1 MAAKINELDILF
13 FIVLLESPFRSE
25 MDRKR

>member
-1 MAAKINELDILF
+1 MATKINELEILF
-13 FIVLLESPFRSE
+13 FLVLLESPFRSE